1 MGTRGSATALLPL
14 INDVEQTLSTQSF
27 SPTAHLSL
35 ISRQIVGATH
45 KVDLERLPDSGRSML
60 SRMMTIAS
68 KGLTGK
74 VMDAENALAELRMSL
89 VVFKTAI
96 VKARAEKEAQE
107 QSSPRF

>member
-1 MGTRGSATALLPL
+1 MGTRGSAAALLPL

-35 ISRQIVGATH
+35 VSRQIVGGTH
-45 KVDLERLPDSGRSML
+45 KVDLEHLPDSGRSML

-68 KGLTGK
+68 KGLTGR
-74 VMDAENALAELRMSL
+74 VRDAEDALAELRMSL
-89 VVFKTAI
+89 VVFKAAI
-96 VKARAEKEAQE
+96 AKARAEQEAKE

>member
-1 MGTRGSATALLPL
+1 
-14 INDVEQTLSTQSF
+14 
-27 SPTAHLSL
+27 
-35 ISRQIVGATH
+35 
-45 KVDLERLPDSGRSML
+45 
-60 SRMMTIAS
+60 MTIAS